1 EAKQKGLL
9 TEDGNFRDPTTGE
22 VMPLEMAVTRGLIDG
37 QLFTKQLHRRTVRS
51 SSPGRTLDLP
61 EVPRV
66 TEPAEKY
73 KVSTPQMRA
82 DILDGAE
89 LRSGLSSEH
98 STPPTSLNDSLN
110 EDDQNIIKLRHVTSA
125 SERRLPTSLP
135 LKSAA
140 LDASLTDSLE
150 GDEQPVPSESV
161 EDVTTPSD
169 KADNRGS
176 SLSRSTSRSSQFS
189 NLSTLT
195 AIELRKP
202 HEATI
207 QPETLNSLITRG
219 VLDPAR
225 GELRLPN
232 GESLTLTEA
241 IDRGLIDLERSRI
254 KDPNTGRHVPLP
266 EAIKSGLFDPNT
278 CSIQP
283 TGEEALSLEDAL
295 NEGLIPEHTPSA
307 PDRMTF
313 EEALERGL
321 IDLRTNVFFDPRSKR
336 QMSVQDAIS
345 EGILDSPQSHI
356 SIRRSEMAP
365 EKSKDSRKSL
375 QEAPLVE
382 KVPYRDVPG
391 RRHLLIQGDVEILQ
405 AFLGVIRLID
415 RFGAFRAVHEVADV
429 GGDRSGAIHHAVDNG
444 LHSLVDLLGIL
455 WRSFRGIRRDVNA
468 GWRWRGR

>member
-1 EAKQKGLL
+1 MIINAVLDPSTGERLTEQEAKKKGLL
-9 TEDGNFRDPTTGE
+9 TEDGNFRDPTTGD
-22 VMPLEMAVTRGLIDG
+22 VIPLEMAVARGLIDG
-37 QLFTKQLHRRTVRS
+37 QLFTKQLHRRIVRS
-51 SSPGRTLDLP
+51 GSPGNTLNLP
-61 EVPRV
+61 EVPRA
-66 TEPAEKY
+66 TQPAEKY
-73 KVSTPQMRA
+73 TVSTPQMRA

-89 LRSGLSSEH
+89 SRTALSSER
-98 STPPTSLNDSLN
+98 SSPATSLNDSLN
-110 EDDQNIIKLRHVTSA
+110 EDDKKIVQLRHVTSA

-150 GDEQPVPSESV
+150 GDERPVPSESV

-169 KADNRGS
+169 KADHRGS

-202 HEATI
+202 HETTI

-219 VLDPAR
+219 ILDPVR
-225 GELRLPN
+225 GDLRLPN
-232 GESLTLTEA
+232 GESLTLAEA
-241 IDRGLIDLERSRI
+241 IDRGLVDLERSRI
-254 KDPNTGRHVPLP
+254 KDPNSGRHVPLP
-266 EAIKSGLFDPNT
+266 EAIKNGLFDPNT

-283 TGEEALSLEDAL
+283 AGEDALSLEDAL

-321 IDLRTNVFFDPRSKR
+321 IDLRTNIFSDPRSKR

-365 EKSKDSRKSL
+365 EKSKDNRKTLPETS
-375 QEAPLVE
+375 LVE
-382 KVPYRDVPG
+382 KVAYRDSPEK
-391 RRHLLIQGDVEILQ
+391 RKEINRPDS
-405 AFLGVIRLID
+405 II
-415 RFGAFRAVHEVADV
+415 
-429 GGDRSGAIHHAVDNG
+429 SN
-444 LHSLVDLLGIL
+444 DLTQVSITLMSTL
-455 WRSFRGIRRDVNA
+455 NYVSTLTVFF
-468 GWRWRGR
+468 